1 MSEGCIIRAVADG
14 QGAGLPAG
22 TAVAEGAGARE
33 HATHEHAIPGQ
44 RTHGPDSYVASDY
57 AASDYAAPERG
68 ASDLGP
74 PDRGAPDYGA
84 SEYVASEYGAPEQG
98 ALDRGAPDYGTSD
111 YGAPDHAASDYAAS
125 DYAASEYGAPEREAS
140 DLGAPDRGA
149 PNYGA
154 SDYGPSGYAASGY
167 GAADYG
173 SPDRGSFDRNPGEP
187 GSGWADNEP
196 ASFGD
201 LVHLAVRGHPAA
213 IDALLERVRPMV
225 VRYCRARLGRITGH
239 YYVAD
244 DVAQEVCLAVLAA
257 LPRYRDM
264 GRPFASFVFGIASHK
279 VADAVR
285 TASRLAVP
293 FEDLPDGP
301 DERPGPE
308 ETVVAYIEAE
318 RTRALLAQL
327 PHHLRE
333 LLILRVVTGLSAEET
348 GNVLGMSAGAV
359 RVAQHRALARLRALA
374 VEESIG

>member
-1 MSEGCIIRAVADG
+1 
-14 QGAGLPAG
+14 
-22 TAVAEGAGARE
+22 VAEGAGARE
-33 HATHEHAIPGQ
+33 HATHEHG
-44 RTHGPDSYVASDY
+44 TYEHGTY
-57 AASDYAAPERG
+57 ER
-68 ASDLGP
+68 S
-74 PDRGAPDYGA
+74 
-84 SEYVASEYGAPEQG
+84 
-98 ALDRGAPDYGTSD
+98 
-111 YGAPDHAASDYAAS
+111 
-125 DYAASEYGAPEREAS
+125 
-140 DLGAPDRGA
+140 
-149 PNYGA
+149 
-154 SDYGPSGYAASGY
+154 YGPGGSGPGSHGQSGY
-167 GAADYG
+167 GQ
-173 SPDRGSFDRNPGEP
+173 
-187 GSGWADNEP
+187 GWADNEP
-196 ASFGD
+196 GGFGE
-201 LVHLAVRGHPAA
+201 LAHLAVRGHPGA
-213 IDALLERVRPMV
+213 IEALLERIRPMV

-285 TASRLAVP
+285 NASRLAVP

-301 DERPGPE
+301 DDRPGPE

-374 VEESIG
+374 VEESIA